1 MNTTLNDLKGQLS
14 FLGLENLGSIF
25 TNLKNNDMS
34 SQFNR
39 SKKRAWLSSKNDV
52 GRCLF
57 LLRNIMMRHSIQMK
71 SRTENRS
78 LMSLPP
84 KV

>member
-1 MNTTLNDLKGQLS
+1 MNTTFNDLKGQLS
-14 FLGLENLGSIF
+14 FLGFENAGAIF
-25 TNLKNNDMS
+25 TKLNDDMASKS
-34 SQFNR
+34 SR
-39 SKKRAWLSSKNDV
+39 SSKHYVSSRIDA

-71 SRTENRS
+71 SRAEDRS